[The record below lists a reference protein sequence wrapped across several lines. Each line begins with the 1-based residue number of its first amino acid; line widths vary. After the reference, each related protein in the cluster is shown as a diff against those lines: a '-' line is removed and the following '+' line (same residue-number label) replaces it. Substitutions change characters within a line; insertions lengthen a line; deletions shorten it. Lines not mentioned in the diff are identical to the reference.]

1 MFELTP
7 FTRRNDIRNFGGFD
21 PWRDMQHF
29 EREFFGDQEKAFKTD
44 IKDEGD
50 HYLLEAELPG
60 FEKENI
66 KVSVEDGYMTI
77 TAERNSSNEE
87 KKENGHYL
95 RREFSFAKF
104 QQTMLLPDDA
114 VRDNISAKMENGVL
128 TVNIPKEDKVK
139 EENRNRMIEIK

>member
-7 FTRRNDIRNFGGFD
+7 FARRNDIRNFSFD
-21 PWRDMQHF
+21 PWRDMQRL
-29 EREFFGDQEKAFKTD
+29 ERELWGEGEKAFKTD

-77 TAERNSSNEE
+77 TAERNSDSEE
-87 KKENGHYL
+87 KKDNGYI
-95 RREFSFAKF
+95 RRERRYGCFSRSFDVTSVNTD
-104 QQTMLLPDDA
+104 Q
-114 VRDNISAKMENGVL
+114 ISAEYKNGVL
-128 TVNIPKEDKVK
+128 ALTLPKKDETKPASTNISI
-139 EENRNRMIEIK
+139 N